1 MNDAIAEL
9 ERKKSLQKAKKRN
22 GQGKGSKSS
31 SQKTPGHKTPVSD
44 TAACVFQKASPCSHN
59 NVAGR
64 RKVESKAPSN
74 PPLHAASQ
82 SALPEPLPSQPSP
95 SSYCDVK
102 EVKNSLSQSE
112 EKTSNKKA
120 DKYPKELDALGG
132 KEVGDRENASENAS
146 DLCKETTLKDPKLSD
161 GECVNKNLDQ
171 ADRNNNLAK
180 NSNASFSRNDSSDDD
195 QGTSVP
201 LKTPL
206 VQNESV
212 LKKAKR
218 HFHFARKKL
227 KRAKDKESSKPKEGD
242 DGHRSTPG
250 QAPSL
255 SDSLSNGETRPIP
268 SAEAS
273 PSKRG
278 APFNQEENAPDTTD
292 PETSTPGNAV
302 GSQSVVHSTVP
313 EQGVVVKDAEASNP
327 IQSNQHE
334 RKVFI

>member
-9 ERKKSLQKAKKRN
+9 ERKKSLQKSKKRN
-22 GQGKGSKSS
+22 GQGSKSS
-31 SQKTPGHKTPVSD
+31 SQKTLGHKTPVSD

-95 SSYCDVK
+95 SSYCDLK
-102 EVKNSLSQSE
+102 EVKSSLSQSE
-112 EKTSNKKA
+112 EKTSNTKA
-120 DKYPKELDALGG
+120 DKYPKELDAFCG
-132 KEVGDRENASENAS
+132 KEPGKEPDRENASENAS
-146 DLCKETTLKDPKLSD
+146 DLCKETTRKDAKFSD
-161 GECVNKNLDQ
+161 GECLKKNLDQ
-171 ADRNNNLAK
+171 ADRNNVLTK
-180 NSNASFSRNDSSDDD
+180 NSDASFSRNDSRDD

-201 LKTPL
+201 LKTPP

-218 HFHFARKKL
+218 RFHFARKKL
-227 KRAKDKESSKPKEGD
+227 KRAKSKESSKPKEGD
-242 DGHRSTPG
+242 DGHGSTPG

-268 SAEAS
+268 SADAS
-273 PSKRG
+273 PSKKG
-278 APFNQEENAPDTTD
+278 APFNQEELGTTD
-292 PETSTPGNAV
+292 HEASTTGVAA
-302 GSQSVVHSTVP
+302 GSHTVVVHS
-313 EQGVVVKDAEASNP
+313 VVRETDVVMKDVESSNP
-327 IQSNQHE
+327 ILKSQHE
-334 RKVFI
+334 SEVFI